1 MDSEQQ
7 DLEKVDLIVEEKEFV
22 QDHKVRECT
31 GSQICRLL
39 DEVLGIST

>member
-7 DLEKVDLIVEEKEFV
+7 DLEKVDLMDEENEFV
-22 QDHKVRECT
+22 QDHKEMKCN